1 MYDLVIVESPAKAKT
16 IEKYLGPGYRIQATM
31 GHLRDLPKGEIGV
44 DVEADFAIEYRPI
57 AGKESTISAL
67 KKAVKESGMVYL
79 ATDPDREGEAISWH
93 LKELLKLPDERARR
107 VTFNEITKNVVQK
120 SIANPRDIDYRL
132 VDAQQARRVLDR
144 LVGYKISPVLWRR
157 IKSGL
162 SAGRVQ
168 SVATRIAVDRENE
181 IRAFKPEE
189 YWSIELE
196 LARTEGS
203 GTFTVA
209 YFAPEGEKKATLPN
223 EASVNA
229 ILSDLERSKLSVK
242 RVGHSEKRRSPYPP
256 FITSTL
262 QQEASR
268 KLGMGAKRA
277 MAAAQGLYETGLIT
291 YMRTDSLRL
300 SDEAVVSAREFI
312 VSHYGKEYLPKNKNV
327 FKSKAASQDAHE
339 AIRPTD
345 VFQKPETLKDS
356 LPPEQYKMYKIIWD
370 RFVSCQMGNAV
381 YDTLTID
388 VLASGGDTLHIF
400 RANHT
405 TVVFPGFTAV
415 YEEGKDD
422 EAGAL
427 PGKAGAQPPN
437 PQLTEGEA
445 LIRLKTAPVQHFTQ
459 PPPRFSE
466 ATLIKAMEEKG
477 IGRPSTYAP
486 TISTILD
493 REYIIRENN
502 RLRPTPL
509 GEVVTTLMMEQF
521 SDIVDVEFTAK
532 MERLLDEV
540 EEGKKPWKDMLSEF
554 YSGFSVEL
562 ENAEHVT
569 GRIKIPAEESDV
581 TCDLCGRMMVIKA
594 GRFGRFL
601 ACPGY
606 PECKNTKPIAEEM
619 PGTCPKCGGKI
630 LKKKTRNAYTFYG
643 CSTYPK
649 CDFATWDVPQKE
661 NCESC
666 GQTLF
671 KSGGRGQKKT
681 FCINEKC
688 PNFLPEEKRT
698 YKKKTSS
705 DSESG
710 HATPD
715 GSAAAPSAG
724 GKKKA
729 AAKTTAAKKTTA
741 KKPAAK
747 KK

>member
-16 IEKYLGPGYRIQATM
+16 IEKYLGPGYHIQATM
-31 GHLRDLPKGEIGV
+31 GHLRDLPKDEIGV
-44 DVEADFAIEYRPI
+44 DVEAGFELDYRPI
-57 AGKESTISAL
+57 AGKETTISAL
-67 KKAVKESGMVYL
+67 KKAVKDSRIVYL

-93 LKELLKLPDERARR
+93 LKELLGLPDERARR
-107 VTFNEITKNVVQK
+107 VTFNEITKKVVQN

-144 LVGYKISPVLWRR
+144 LVGYKISPVLWKR

-168 SVATRIAVDRENE
+168 SAATRLTVDRENE
-181 IRAFKPEE
+181 IRAFVPEE
-189 YWSIELE
+189 YWSIELDV
-196 LARTEGS
+196 ARES
-203 GTFTVA
+203 GDGVFTVS
-209 YFAPEGEKKATLPN
+209 YFAPEGEKKAVLPN
-223 EASVNA
+223 EAAVNE
-229 ILSDLERSKLSVK
+229 ILADLERSSLSVR
-242 RVGHSEKRRSPYPP
+242 RVGHSEKRRSPPPP

-300 SDEAVVSAREFI
+300 SDEAVAAARDMI
-312 VSHYGKEYLPKNKNV
+312 VSRYGEKYLPKTKNV
-327 FKSKAASQDAHE
+327 FKNKSASQDAHE

-345 VFQKPETLKDS
+345 AHRAPETLRGSVTD
-356 LPPEQYKMYKIIWD
+356 EQYKLYKIIWE
-370 RFVSCQMGNAV
+370 RFTACQMANAV

-388 VLASGGDTLHIF
+388 VLAGGGSVPHIF

-405 TVVFPGFTAV
+405 TVIFPGFTAV
-415 YEEGKDD
+415 YEEGRDDDD
-422 EAGAL
+422 EEKTVRL
-427 PGKAGAQPPN
+427 PD
-437 PQLTEGEA
+437 LREGEA
-445 LIRLKTAPVQHFTQ
+445 LKRLKTAPAQHFTQ

-466 ATLIKAMEEKG
+466 ATLIKAMEERG

-486 TISTILD
+486 TVSTILD
-493 REYIIRENN
+493 REYVIRENN

-509 GEVVTTLMMEQF
+509 GEVVTGLMMEQF
-521 SDIVDVEFTAK
+521 GDIVDIEFTAR
-532 MERLLDEV
+532 MERHLDEV
-540 EEGKKPWKDMLSEF
+540 EEGAKPWKEMLSEF
-554 YSGFSVEL
+554 YGGFSEAL
-562 ENAEHVT
+562 ENAAHVT
-569 GRIKIPAEESDV
+569 GRINVPAEESDV
-581 TCDLCGRMMVIKA
+581 KCDLCGRMMVIKA

-601 ACPGY
+601 ACPGF

-619 PGTCPKCGGKI
+619 PGLCPKCGNKI

-643 CSTYPK
+643 CSAYPK

-688 PNFLPEEKRT
+688 TNFLPEDKRT
-698 YKKKTSS
+698 F
-705 DSESG
+705 
-710 HATPD
+710 
-715 GSAAAPSAG
+715 
-724 GKKKA
+724 
-729 AAKTTAAKKTTA
+729 A
-741 KKPAAK
+741 KKPDDKKKPAK
-747 KK
+747 KPPSKSKKA